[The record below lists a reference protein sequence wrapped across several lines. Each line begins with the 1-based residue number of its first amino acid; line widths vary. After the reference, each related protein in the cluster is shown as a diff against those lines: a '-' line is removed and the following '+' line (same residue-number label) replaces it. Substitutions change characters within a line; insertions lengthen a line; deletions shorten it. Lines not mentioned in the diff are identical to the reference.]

1 MVEMSG
7 LAPGPFC
14 GMILSDFG
22 AKVVRVDKVS
32 ALVLCIFSFTP
43 STVNLTFSCY
53 RQAFSKHFQ
62 KHNSFNI

>member
-32 ALVLCIFSFTP
+32 ALVLCIFSFT
-43 STVNLTFSCY
+43 TQYCQLDFFLLQAGIFKTFS
-53 RQAFSKHFQ
+53 KT
-62 KHNSFNI
+62 